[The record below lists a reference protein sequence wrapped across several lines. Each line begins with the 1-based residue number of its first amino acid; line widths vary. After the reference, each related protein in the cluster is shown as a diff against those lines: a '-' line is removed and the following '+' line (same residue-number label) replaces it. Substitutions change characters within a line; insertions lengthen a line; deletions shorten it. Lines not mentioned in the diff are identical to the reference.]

1 MIRSMTGFGS
11 GHGKAGEEEISVEIR
26 SVNAKFCEVKVRLP
40 RELAALENE
49 VTKQVKQKLQRG
61 GIEVN
66 VRRLAGDRAA
76 VMPRVDLALAQEYAT
91 LYMQLAHE
99 LELPIEKPNVRDIL
113 ASEGVLSL
121 EERPTDLAEAGE
133 ALRKATELALA
144 ELSKMREREGKSLAE
159 DLLAR
164 ASHLRDH
171 GAAIGKQAPK
181 VVAIYRERLAAR
193 MKELLGDATVDP
205 ARIAQ
210 EAALFA
216 DKADVAEELTRLVSH
231 LDQFEKLVLGDEPA
245 GRRMEFLVQEMMR
258 EVNTTGS
265 KSPSAEIAGVVVEL
279 KAELERVREQVANVE

>member
-1 MIRSMTGFGS
+1 MTGFGA

-26 SVNAKFCEVKVRLP
+26 SVNGKFCEVKVRLP
-40 RELAALENE
+40 RELNALEND
-49 VTKQVKQKLQRG
+49 VTKQVKAKLQRG
-61 GIEVN
+61 GVEVSI
-66 VRRLAGDRAA
+66 RRLAGERAA

-99 LELPIEKPNVRDIL
+99 LELPVEKPSVAAIL
-113 ASEGVLSL
+113 AAEGVLSL
-121 EERPTDLAEAGE
+121 EERPTDLAQAGE
-133 ALRKATELALA
+133 ALQKATEIALN

-164 ASHLRDH
+164 ATHLRDF
-171 GAAIGKQAPK
+171 GAAVAKESPK
-181 VVAIYRERLAAR
+181 VVAIYRERLSAR

-205 ARIAQ
+205 VRITQ

-216 DKADVAEELTRLVSH
+216 DKADVAEELTRLTSH

-265 KSPSAEIAGVVVEL
+265 KSPSAEIANVVVEL
-279 KAELERVREQVANVE
+279 KAELERIREQVANVE